1 MGNISIIGSRSTGK
15 TTYLAGLVGS
25 PKGSRRRKSYSV
37 TPVGIDA
44 NNLCEEA
51 DMIISAGMSLAPTEF
66 AQTKDRDYGLVIDL
80 NQGFGKKERL
90 QLQVKD
96 FAGEVFDELGKLQ
109 PLTSQHEDFIRDFCL
124 MKDYEGCLLLVSEW
138 GAGKDFYYKRI
149 VQEFIKR
156 LDKYRPNKDFRVAV
170 AMSKCERGEL
180 WAGRLEPEIDI
191 FKTYLPQTT
200 AILRD
205 EAKIPKENVNFYAI
219 STFGVL
225 GRNDPRPNRTNMLG
239 KNTQSVLREPPNWHP
254 YNLIA
259 PLYWLSTGKWM
270 DADA

>member
-15 TTYLAGLVGS
+15 TTYLAGLLAN
-25 PKGSRRRKSYSV
+25 PRGSRRKKNYTVTAMGQDSKQLKSY
-37 TPVGIDA
+37 A
-44 NNLCEEA
+44 NEIIKPQMQLEGTKVEETNA
-51 DMIISAGMSLAPTEF
+51 KDYSLTI
-66 AQTKDRDYGLVIDL
+66 QDL
-80 NQGFGKKERL
+80 KQGFRKLETL

-96 FAGEVFDELGKLQ
+96 FSGEVFDGLGGLNPIESK
-109 PLTSQHEDFIRDFCL
+109 HEDYLRDYCF

-138 GAGKDFYYKRI
+138 GALKDMFYQKM
-149 VQEFIKR
+149 VQEFVQR
-156 LDKYRPNKDFRVAV
+156 LDKYRPNQDFRVAV

-191 FKTYLPQTT
+191 FETYLPETRDF
-200 AILRD
+200 LRD
-205 EAKIPKENVNFYAI
+205 TIPKKNLNFYAI

-239 KNTQSVLREPPNWHP
+239 KQVQSVLRESASWQP
-254 YNLIA
+254 YNLVA

-270 DADA
+270 DADV

>member
-1 MGNISIIGSRSTGK
+1 MGNIAIIGARHTGK

-25 PKGSRRRKSYSV
+25 PKGSRRKKNYSV
-37 TPVGIDA
+37 TPIGSDSSYLVEDA
-44 NNLCEEA
+44 
-51 DMIISAGMSLAPTEF
+51 DTIIAGGMQLEPTKIESV
-66 AQTKDRDYGLVIDL
+66 QQNDYGLVIDL
-80 NQGFGKKERL
+80 KQGFGKKERL

-96 FAGEVFDELGKLQ
+96 FAGEIFDALGGLR
-109 PLTSQHEDFIRDFCL
+109 PVTADLENFIRDYCL

-138 GAGKDFYYKRI
+138 DTGKDLFYKRI

-156 LDKYRPNKDFRVAV
+156 LDKHRPNKDFRVAV

-191 FKTYLPQTT
+191 FETYLPQTT

-205 EAKIPKENVNFYAI
+205 EKKIPKENLKFYAI

-239 KNTQSVLREPPNWHP
+239 KQVQSVLRDPPKWQP

-270 DADA
+270 DADV

>member
-25 PKGSRRRKSYSV
+25 REGSRRKKSYSV
-37 TPVGIDA
+37 TAVGHDA
-44 NNLCEEA
+44 NKLIDEA
-51 DMIISAGMSLAPTEF
+51 DKIIAGLSFET
-66 AQTKDRDYGLVIDL
+66 TKLEETHQKDYGLVIDL
-80 NQGFGKKERL
+80 KQGFGKRERL
-90 QLQVKD
+90 QLQVRD
-96 FAGEVFDELGKLQ
+96 FSGEVFDGLGGLL
-109 PLTSQHEDFIRDFCL
+109 PLTADHENFIRDYCL

-138 GAGKDFYYKRI
+138 GTGKDFYYKRI

-180 WAGRLEPEIDI
+180 WAGRLEPEVDI
-191 FKTYLPQTT
+191 FETYLPQTT
-200 AILRD
+200 EILRN
-205 EAKIPKENVNFYAI
+205 EKKIPKRNLNFYAI

-225 GRNDPRPNRTNMLG
+225 SRNDPRPNRTNMLG
-239 KNTQSVLREPPNWHP
+239 KNTQSVLREPPNWQP

-270 DADA
+270 DADV

>member
-1 MGNISIIGSRSTGK
+1 
-15 TTYLAGLVGS
+15 
-25 PKGSRRRKSYSV
+25 
-37 TPVGIDA
+37 
-44 NNLCEEA
+44 
-51 DMIISAGMSLAPTEF
+51 
-66 AQTKDRDYGLVIDL
+66 
-80 NQGFGKKERL
+80 
-90 QLQVKD
+90 LQVRD
-96 FAGEVFDELGKLQ
+96 FSGEVFDGLGGGLA
-109 PLTSQHEDFIRDFCL
+109 LTADHENFIRDYCL

-138 GAGKDFYYKRI
+138 GQAKDFYYKRI

-156 LDKYRPNKDFRVAV
+156 INRYRPNKDFRVAV

-191 FKTYLPQTT
+191 FETYLPQTT

-205 EAKIPKENVNFYAI
+205 ETKIPKKNLNFYAI

-225 GRNDPRPNRTNMLG
+225 GRNDPIPNRTNMLG
-239 KNTQSVLREPPNWHP
+239 KNTQSVLREPPKWQP

-270 DADA
+270 DADV